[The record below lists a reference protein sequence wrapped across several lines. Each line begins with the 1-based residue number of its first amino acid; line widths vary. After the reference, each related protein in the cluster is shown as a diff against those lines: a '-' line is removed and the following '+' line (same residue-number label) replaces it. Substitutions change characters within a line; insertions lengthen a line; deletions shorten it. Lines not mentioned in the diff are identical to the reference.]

1 MAKSKK
7 SWVNLK
13 NRKFKTDLEKFV
25 NKAIPYVLVVLAG
38 LIILDNPFWSL
49 VDLENYEPYV
59 SILDYIVVA
68 FFVVDLYF
76 KWEKTRNVGKF
87 VRLYWIELLAVF
99 PIYLVSRAFILTSE
113 LFRTGEEVQKILH
126 ETVLIREASLLE
138 EGKILTR
145 VDRLAV
151 EARPLLK
158 GFRAG
163 ARLFRLIVWRFKVSH
178 HHMVKSSM
186 FK

>member
-1 MAKSKK
+1 M
-7 SWVNLK
+7 
-13 NRKFKTDLEKFV
+13 
-25 NKAIPYVLVVLAG
+25 
-38 LIILDNPFWSL
+38 
-49 VDLENYEPYV
+49 
-59 SILDYIVVA
+59 
-68 FFVVDLYF
+68 
-76 KWEKTRNVGKF
+76 
-87 VRLYWIELLAVF
+87 
-99 PIYLVSRAFILTSE
+99 
-113 LFRTGEEVQKILH
+113 QKILH

>member
-1 MAKSKK
+1 MVKNKK

-13 NRKFKTDLEKFV
+13 NRRFKTDLEKFV
-25 NKAIPYVLVVLAG
+25 NKAIPYVLVVLAA

-49 VDLENYEPYV
+49 VDLVHYEPYV
-59 SILDYIVVA
+59 SILDYIVIA

-113 LFRTGEEVQKILH
+113 LFKTGEEVQKILH
-126 ETVLIREASLLE
+126 ETVLIRETRLLE
-138 EGKILTR
+138 EGERLARTE
-145 VDRLAV
+145 RLAV

-163 ARLFRLIVWRFKVSH
+163 ARLFRLLVWRFKVSH
-178 HHMVKSSM
+178 YHMVKSSM
-186 FK
+186 LK